1 MPNGR
6 RADGPHH
13 RSKPGFAILDEQG
26 LPVGEGLE
34 TEISA
39 MPVENALCG
48 VTHGRCMMVG
58 DHVEIGQAQS
68 CVIGEIGGFVR
79 AIHELD
85 VADVGRRDDRACGLA
100 DVRRAGAHL
109 IDDGP
114 VGTGAAQLLQ
124 EKERV
129 AAAHIDAISLGDFV
143 GDVLGG
149 VARHVF
155 HIQLFDLEAEPL

>member
-1 MPNGR
+1 MTS
-6 RADGPHH
+6 RAC
-13 RSKPGFAILDEQG
+13 RLVKR
-26 LPVGEGLE
+26 LE
-34 TEISA
+34 TEIGA
-39 MPVENALCG
+39 IPVENALCG

-58 DHVEIGQAQS
+58 DHAEISQAQS

-79 AIHELD
+79 AVHELD
-85 VADVGRRDDRACGLA
+85 VADVECRDDRACGLA

>member
-1 MPNGR
+1 MR
-6 RADGPHH
+6 RDPWPLHDG
-13 RSKPGFAILDEQG
+13 GG
-26 LPVGEGLE
+26 
-34 TEISA
+34 
-39 MPVENALCG
+39 
-48 VTHGRCMMVG
+48 
-58 DHVEIGQAQS
+58 HVEISQAQS

-79 AIHELD
+79 AVHELD
-85 VADVGRRDDRACGLA
+85 VADVECRDDRACGLA
-100 DVRRAGAHL
+100 DIRRAGAHL

-129 AAAHIDAISLGDFV
+129 AAAHIDAISFGDFV